1 MKRKIKITFNA
12 PVVLGFAAICF
23 IATLLNYL
31 TNGKSNQMIFMTYHS
46 SLMSPLTYLRLFT
59 HVFGHDGWQHFIG
72 NMAYILLLGPMLE
85 EKHGP
90 MKIIEVIAVTALVTG
105 VINYVFFWNTAL
117 CGASGVVFAF
127 ILMASF
133 TSCEI
138 PLPANVQK
146 ETFNTLVT
154 ETLGDDC
161 NYETVK
167 NIHDN
172 LNEIIDEHKAV
183 SSAPVMLD
191 KTEVKEILEKSGVKE
206 EKLADFEEHFE
217 MAAGENGKLAANNIT
232 PSRKFEV
239 KTPDVVIKINP
250 DKTDLVETRVIDGKQ
265 CLVIQIDEHLEVNGI
280 SVNPDTGEVIDRNE
294 NTNNNIY

>member
-59 HVFGHDGWQHFIG
+59 HVFGHDGWQYFIA

-117 CGASGVVFAF
+117 CGASDVVFAF

-133 TSCEI
+133 TSFREGEI
-138 PLPANVQK
+138 PI
-146 ETFNTLVT
+146 TFILVAAIY
-154 ETLGDDC
+154 LGQQIYDGVVLDD
-161 NYETVK
+161 
-167 NIHDN
+167 NISNMAHVVGGIVGGILGFS
-172 LNEIIDEHKAV
+172 LNK
-183 SSAPVMLD
+183 
-191 KTEVKEILEKSGVKE
+191 KSKY
-206 EKLADFEEHFE
+206 
-217 MAAGENGKLAANNIT
+217 
-232 PSRKFEV
+232 
-239 KTPDVVIKINP
+239 
-250 DKTDLVETRVIDGKQ
+250 
-265 CLVIQIDEHLEVNGI
+265 GI
-280 SVNPDTGEVIDRNE
+280 
-294 NTNNNIY
+294 

>member
-59 HVFGHDGWQHFIG
+59 HVFGHDEWQHFIG
-72 NMAYILLLGPMLE
+72 NIAYILLLGPMLE

-133 TSCEI
+133 TSFREGEI
-138 PLPANVQK
+138 PI
-146 ETFNTLVT
+146 TFILVAAIY
-154 ETLGDDC
+154 LGQQIYDGVVLDD
-161 NYETVK
+161 
-167 NIHDN
+167 NISNMAHVVGGIVGGILGFS
-172 LNEIIDEHKAV
+172 LNKKA
-183 SSAPVMLD
+183 
-191 KTEVKEILEKSGVKE
+191 KY
-206 EKLADFEEHFE
+206 
-217 MAAGENGKLAANNIT
+217 
-232 PSRKFEV
+232 
-239 KTPDVVIKINP
+239 
-250 DKTDLVETRVIDGKQ
+250 
-265 CLVIQIDEHLEVNGI
+265 GI
-280 SVNPDTGEVIDRNE
+280 
-294 NTNNNIY
+294 